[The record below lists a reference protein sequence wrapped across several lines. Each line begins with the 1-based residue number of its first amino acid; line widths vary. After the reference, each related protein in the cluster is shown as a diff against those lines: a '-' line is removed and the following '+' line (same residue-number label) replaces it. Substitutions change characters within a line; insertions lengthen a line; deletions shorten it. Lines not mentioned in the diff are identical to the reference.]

1 MTPNRLARAIQE
13 NQPARSERDHTFHTY
28 VDCLK
33 SFSPRTALTRASFGS
48 TAFPRR
54 LSAAPRGAPPVGD
67 RISSVGGLAKTWLKR
82 EAIASAKGNDRGDSL
97 AAPTERKRRLP
108 VSLKKR
114 LLPKSAGLGGRI
126 GVQTLVSILGSL
138 ALTALL
144 TFLFVGVDSSK
155 RYTVAELWR
164 IGLSI
169 STIAPA
175 LICPLIAFRMSKLVR
190 DLRTAHDELA
200 DLAGKDTLTGLMN
213 RRGFDAA
220 AVHVFAEAR
229 RLGQPIVAIMCDIDM
244 FKDINDRY
252 GHDVGDIVLIDV
264 AQIIRR
270 SVGARSAV
278 LGRQGGDEF
287 ADPAAGRR
295 PRRRRRDRGRPS
307 ASLRKALRR
316 SSGRRGAGDAQPGR
330 CNDGIIARDQPP
342 GDPETGGRRPV

>member
-1 MTPNRLARAIQE
+1 
-13 NQPARSERDHTFHTY
+13 
-28 VDCLK
+28 
-33 SFSPRTALTRASFGS
+33 
-48 TAFPRR
+48 
-54 LSAAPRGAPPVGD
+54 
-67 RISSVGGLAKTWLKR
+67 
-82 EAIASAKGNDRGDSL
+82 
-97 AAPTERKRRLP
+97 

-138 ALTALL
+138 AVTALL

-155 RYTVAELWR
+155 TYTVAELWR

-287 ADPAAGRR
+287 AILLPGVDLEDAAAIAEGLRQACERRSAVRPDDAGRVTLSLGVATTESSR
-295 PRRRRRDRGRPS
+295 ETNLRAILKQADAALYEAKRGGRNLVVAFSSIVARQGPPDRRKPARRDAEQDSPCPTGW
-307 ASLRKALRR
+307 
-316 SSGRRGAGDAQPGR
+316 GDARLREAAPTESAPKPLA
-330 CNDGIIARDQPP
+330 DLS
-342 GDPETGGRRPV
+342 